1 MTTYIKLSTGEYPR
15 HDGDIEL
22 DPAGM
27 ADYAPVEWVDPPIIN
42 FERQRLQVGAPI
54 YVNGAWKTNWI
65 IQAIPDSEQA
75 EKVRK
80 ERDRRL
86 SLTDWRFRSDLTP
99 SQEWVDYCQALRD
112 IPQSAGFPW
121 DVQWPMPPDG
131 ISPEI
136 KVTPS
141 LTPDNLRF

>member
-42 FERQRLQVGAPI
+42 SERQRLRVDNPVYI
-54 YVNGAWKTNWI
+54 NGAWKTNWVI
-65 IQAIPDSEQA
+65 EAIPDSEQA

-99 SQEWVDYCQALRD
+99 SQEWIDYCQTLRD
-112 IPQSAGFPW
+112 VPQSAGFPW
-121 DVQWPMPPDG
+121 DVQWPIPPDG

-136 KVTPS
+136 KITP
-141 LTPDNLRF
+141 LPTPDNLRF